1 VSDAFLGV
9 QSLYSQDL
17 AIPPPY
23 DTAIA
28 ALGRPDRDPAFFFA
42 YSPVLFADRL
52 PPTLIVHTYADEVIP
67 YNQATALD
75 QAMTAAGVPHD
86 LLLYEDTT
94 HYLDAY
100 RPTQATHMVYERIVA
115 FAKEYAR

>member
-1 VSDAFLGV
+1 MLAPDFHGGRNDSSKWLQVHGV
-9 QSLYSQDL
+9 GPRSHGWHAS
-17 AIPPPY
+17 PSR
-23 DTAIA
+23 TTFSS
-28 ALGRPDRDPAFFFA
+28 G
-42 YSPVLFADRL
+42 SPVFFADRL

-75 QAMTAAGVPHD
+75 AAMTGAGVQHD

-100 RPTQATHMVYERIVA
+100 NPTPATHVVFERILA
-115 FAKEYAR
+115 FAKQYTRQ